1 MLGIT
6 KVAGMLPA
14 KAAVGIAAATLA
26 VGGGAT
32 AVAVTH
38 AVNHGQTVVAA
49 VKTCKAEYGVKVT
62 PGATPTAT
70 PSATTQKENVG
81 QCVSAVAREK
91 GVQERAL
98 HSHGKGAAG
107 QGAKESAL
115 HAHGAAASSGAANA
129 NSHKPSSVHPTGP
142 PTTHPTGKP
151 SGLPTTG
158 R

>member
-6 KVAGMLPA
+6 KLTGLLPA

-49 VKTCKAEYGVKVT
+49 VKNCKAEYGVKAS
-62 PGATPTAT
+62 PGTGPTATPTAT
-70 PSATTQKENVG
+70 STSKENVG
-81 QCVSAVAREK
+81 QCVSAVAKEK
-91 GVQERAL
+91 GAQERAL
-98 HSHGKGAAG
+98 HSHGKGASAG
-107 QGAKESAL
+107 KGAQESAL
-115 HAHGAAASSGAANA
+115 HAHGQGANG
-129 NSHKPSSVHPTGP
+129 NSQKPSSVHPTGE
-142 PTTHPTGKP
+142 PTTHPTGNP

-158 R
+158 N